1 MRLLNLDGIGYSL
14 APTPVV
20 KYHLDG
26 LPLPYE
32 GSIPYGSYDGFPS
45 SYMDP
50 MAMMVFL
57 YLYDGLPLSYG
68 SYDGLPLSI

>member
-1 MRLLNLDGIGYSL
+1 MRLLNLDGMGWDSL

-32 GSIPYGSYDGFPS
+32 GSHTLYGSYDGFPS
-45 SYMDP
+45 SY
-50 MAMMVFL
+50 
-57 YLYDGLPLSYG
+57 GSYG
-68 SYDGLPLSI
+68 YDGLPLSIIMMVFLYPMDIL